1 MSNVFLD
8 RIEAV
13 LTGLPTD
20 APLHDVYDALSD
32 FAEEDVA
39 AVLATR
45 SLTAGGGTTNLYYGA
60 DDPGAVGAWKL
71 WVDTSG
77 NPGVLKQ
84 RNGDDDLWSFVN
96 VERLDAT
103 GAINSGNTVTASD
116 ELIGTFHGDFSTDT
130 VFVTSQVGAPDPLD
144 TYITPLVYDSTAVT
158 GGCYA
163 WGGSQYIKVGNVV
176 A

>member
-13 LTGLPTD
+13 LTGLPED

-45 SLTAGGGTTNLYYGA
+45 SLTAGGGGGSLTVAANEG
-60 DDPGAVGAWKL
+60 DPVTDVTQLSVLGG
-71 WVDTSG
+71 DG
-77 NPGVLKQ
+77 NNTVVVEDSPGVALVAV
-84 RNGDDDLWSFVN
+84 S
-96 VERLDAT
+96 LDQENIT
-103 GAINSGNTVTASD
+103 WVFEQSGP
-116 ELIGTFHGDFSTDT
+116 
-130 VFVTSQVGAPDPLD
+130 PDPID
-144 TYITPLVYDSTAVT
+144 TYDTPAIYDTTAVT
-158 GGCYA
+158 GGLYM
-163 WGGSQYIKVGNVV
+163 WNSSQYIKVGNVV